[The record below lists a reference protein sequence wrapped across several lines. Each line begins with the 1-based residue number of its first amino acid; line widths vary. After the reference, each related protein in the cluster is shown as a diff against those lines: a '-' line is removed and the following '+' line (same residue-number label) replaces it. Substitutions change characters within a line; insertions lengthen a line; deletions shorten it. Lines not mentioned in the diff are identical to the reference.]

1 MKTTADFGGNNLEGL
16 TRRSFLGRAV
26 TWGATAAIA
35 GVTEHAWAAMAPP
48 MPGAKANVPVLT
60 VSNPSCFKILQV
72 TDMHLGEW
80 FVQPPIAALAAMVRN
95 FKPDMI
101 VNTGD
106 CWVNVSRNGWG
117 DTCQRMCR
125 LFDGFKIP
133 WAFAWG
139 NHDESIDYNRAHA
152 ALEKSSHAL
161 YCGAA
166 DGNYRVAVKTKNDK
180 TPLWNLLIVNDSRGG
195 FQKEQID
202 WFQAESARIKQ
213 ETLSPPP
220 AFMFFHIPL
229 RQYDTIAAPGK
240 ALGVMYEP
248 VNHENGSA
256 DAFSAI
262 RDSGFVKATFC
273 GHDHVSDFAGTLEGV
288 RLQYGR
294 ATGGY
299 GKEKVRKGG
308 TLITVDAV
316 RKTFDVK
323 SVLPDGSSETFN
335 DFTKRV

>member
-1 MKTTADFGGNNLEGL
+1 MKISADFGGNNLQGL

-26 TWGATAAIA
+26 AWGATAAIA
-35 GVTEHAWAAMAPP
+35 GVAEHSWAAMAPP

-180 TPLWNLLIVNDSRGG
+180 TDRQRFAWRIPEGTNRLVPSGISPN
-195 FQKEQID
+195 
-202 WFQAESARIKQ
+202 QARNAK
-213 ETLSPPP
+213 P
-220 AFMFFHIPL
+220 
-229 RQYDTIAAPGK
+229 
-240 ALGVMYEP
+240 
-248 VNHENGSA
+248 
-256 DAFSAI
+256 
-262 RDSGFVKATFC
+262 
-273 GHDHVSDFAGTLEGV
+273 
-288 RLQYGR
+288 
-294 ATGGY
+294 ATGLHVLSHSAASIRHHRRARQSLGSN
-299 GKEKVRKGG
+299 VRAGQ
-308 TLITVDAV
+308 
-316 RKTFDVK
+316 
-323 SVLPDGSSETFN
+323 S
-335 DFTKRV
+335 